1 MSLFKNIYMTLLGNW
16 SDESSLVKKSL
27 RAGWGD
33 GIVKLAEKNPHVV
46 VLNAD
51 LPGSL
56 KLEKFIEKF
65 PERYIQV
72 GVAEQNMAGIASG
85 MALA

>member
-1 MSLFKNIYMTLLGNW
+1 MLLPNW
-16 SDESSLVKKSL
+16 SDEPSLTKKSL
-27 RAGWGD
+27 RVGWGE
-33 GIVKLAEKNPHVV
+33 GIVALAKKNPQVV
-46 VLNAD
+46 VVNAD

-56 KLEKFIEKF
+56 KLGDFIAQF

>member
-1 MSLFKNIYMTLLGNW
+1 MNLSKNIDMTLVKNW
-16 SDESSLVKKSL
+16 FDESSLVKKSL

-33 GIVKLAEKNPHVV
+33 GIVKLAEKNPNVV

-65 PERYIQV
+65 PERYVQV
-72 GVAEQNMAGIASG
+72 
-85 MALA
+85 